1 MSAGVSRSRR
11 SGAGGAGSAG
21 PRCTIRV
28 ETVFR
33 DLDEQQAQALAAEMI
48 DRAHE
53 LANLPDCECDLDVS
67 VQLAPPQDD
76 EARGAPAA

>member
-1 MSAGVSRSRR
+1 
-11 SGAGGAGSAG
+11 
-21 PRCTIRV
+21 
-28 ETVFR
+28 VFR
-33 DLDEQQAQALAAEMI
+33 DVSEQRAQALAAEMI

-67 VQLAPPQDD
+67 VQLAPPRDD

>member
-1 MSAGVSRSRR
+1 M
-11 SGAGGAGSAG
+11 
-21 PRCTIRV
+21 RV

-33 DLDEQQAQALAAEMI
+33 DVSEERAQGLAAEMI

-67 VQLAPPQDD
+67 VQLAPPRDD
-76 EARGAPAA
+76 ETRGAPAA